1 MPVRDASTS
10 WTGDLMTGEGVVSL
24 DSSDAGQFPVTFPRR
39 TGEPEGQT
47 SPEELVAA
55 AHSACFAMSLSN
67 ELSKAGTPPTSLAA
81 SAEVTLEKN
90 AAGQLAI
97 TKIAISVDGVVPG
110 IDQARF
116 AEAAATAKAGCIISR
131 ALAAVQ
137 EITVGATLL
146 DA

>member
-81 SAEVTLEKN
+81 SAAVTLEKN